1 MANKMAQPAPELPAR
16 GPTGIGQRLAA
27 YRTARGMKV
36 TQLAREVGVSSSLIS
51 QIERQ
56 QSQPSVSTLFAL
68 AEALGVPVDA
78 FFDDAHA
85 GVADAPAASVADW
98 AAAAGVGREPAAGD
112 PAAGIAEE
120 VAAGVQGADAADDE
134 ADQYVVRSGERSTL
148 DIEGGIRWERLTPLP
163 LDRMDFLEIV
173 YEPRSESHPQLY
185 RHPGTEM
192 LLVLSGRL
200 DIHIG
205 FRRHELAAGDSM
217 HFPSSLPHRYVN
229 PTDEETRAVTVLLHE
244 QYH

>member
-1 MANKMAQPAPELPAR
+1 MANHMAQPAPDLPAR
-16 GPTGIGQRLAA
+16 GPTGLGQRLAA

-85 GVADAPAASVADW
+85 GAAEAPAGASERSAGGPT
-98 AAAAGVGREPAAGD
+98 AA
-112 PAAGIAEE
+112 IAEGPA
-120 VAAGVQGADAADDE
+120 VAGPATAEKPGEG
-134 ADQYVVRSGERSTL
+134 DQYVVRSGERSIL
-148 DIEGGIRWERLTPLP
+148 AIEGGIRWERLTPQP

-192 LLVLSGRL
+192 LLVLEGRL

-205 FRRHELAAGDSM
+205 FRRHQLAAGDSM

-229 PTDEETRAVTVLLHE
+229 PTDEETRAITVLLHE

>member
-1 MANKMAQPAPELPAR
+1 MAKPSPDAPPQAAPAR
-16 GPTGIGQRLAA
+16 GPTGLGKRLAT
-27 YRTARGMKV
+27 YRTARGLKV
-36 TQLAREVGVSSSLIS
+36 SQLARAIGVSSSLIS

-68 AEALGVPVDA
+68 AEALDVPVDA
-78 FFDDAHA
+78 FFEEGHPGTAA
-85 GVADAPAASVADW
+85 TVAEQPT
-98 AAAAGVGREPAAGD
+98 AGD
-112 PAAGIAEE
+112 GGSEE
-120 VAAGVQGADAADDE
+120 
-134 ADQYVVRSGERSTL
+134 QYVVRKSERSTI
-148 DIEGGIRWERLTPLP
+148 DIEGGVHWERLTPLP

-173 YEPRSESHPQLY
+173 YAPRTESHPQLY

-192 LLVLSGRL
+192 LLVLEGRL

-205 FRRHELAAGDSM
+205 FRRHELSAGDSM

-229 PTDEETRAVTVLLHE
+229 PTGEEARAITVLVHE

>member
-1 MANKMAQPAPELPAR
+1 MAQPAPKAPGR
-16 GPTGIGQRLAA
+16 GPTGLGQRLAA
-27 YRTARGMKV
+27 YRTARGLKV
-36 TQLAREVGVSSSLIS
+36 TELAREVGVSSSLIS

-68 AEALGVPVDA
+68 AEALDVPVDA
-78 FFDDAHA
+78 FFEEGHMGTAEEPAPDDA
-85 GVADAPAASVADW
+85 
-98 AAAAGVGREPAAGD
+98 
-112 PAAGIAEE
+112 
-120 VAAGVQGADAADDE
+120 GAD
-134 ADQYVVRSGERSTL
+134 DQYMVRRGERSTI
-148 DIEGGIRWERLTPLP
+148 DIEGGVRWERLTPLP

-192 LLVLSGRL
+192 LVVLRGRL

-205 FRRHELAAGDSM
+205 FRRHELSAGDSM

-229 PTDEETRAVTVLLHE
+229 PTGEEARAVTVLLHE

>member
-1 MANKMAQPAPELPAR
+1 MANHMAQPAPDIPAR
-16 GPTGIGQRLAA
+16 GPTGLGQRLAA

-68 AEALGVPVDA
+68 AEALDVPVDA

-85 GVADAPAASVADW
+85 GIAPV
-98 AAAAGVGREPAAGD
+98 PAL
-112 PAAGIAEE
+112 AEE
-120 VAAGVQGADAADDE
+120 PTVGVEEEPTHDDGSP
-134 ADQYVVRSGERSTL
+134 DQYVVRNGERSIL
-148 DIEGGIRWERLTPLP
+148 AIEGGIRWERLTPQP

-192 LLVLSGRL
+192 LLVLEGRL

-205 FRRHELAAGDSM
+205 FRRHQLAAGDSM

-229 PTDEETRAVTVLLHE
+229 PTDEETRAITVLLHE

>member
-1 MANKMAQPAPELPAR
+1 MAKRFMAQPAPKAPAR
-16 GPTGIGQRLAA
+16 GPTGLGQRLAA
-27 YRTARGMKV
+27 YRTARGLKV

-68 AEALGVPVDA
+68 AEALDVPVDA
-78 FFDDAHA
+78 FFEDAHP
-85 GVADAPAASVADW
+85 DATAKPAAGDAG
-98 AAAAGVGREPAAGD
+98 AAAAGAA
-112 PAAGIAEE
+112 
-120 VAAGVQGADAADDE
+120 AADTPAVDE
-134 ADQYVVRSGERSTL
+134 GGPGHQYVVRRGDRSTI

-192 LLVLSGRL
+192 LLVLEGRL

-229 PTDEETRAVTVLLHE
+229 PTDEEARAVTVLFHE
-244 QYH
+244 QSH

>member
-1 MANKMAQPAPELPAR
+1 MTNDPSEAPAR
-16 GPTGIGQRLAA
+16 GPTALGRRVAA
-27 YRTARGMKV
+27 YRTARGLKV
-36 TQLAREVGVSSSLIS
+36 SELARLVGVSPSLIS

-68 AEALGVPVDA
+68 AEALQVPVDA
-78 FFDDAHA
+78 FFEEGHA
-85 GVADAPAASVADW
+85 GVAEAPAADD
-98 AAAAGVGREPAAGD
+98 AGSD
-112 PAAGIAEE
+112 H
-120 VAAGVQGADAADDE
+120 
-134 ADQYVVRSGERSTL
+134 QYVVRRSERSTI

-192 LLVLSGRL
+192 LLVLEGRL

-229 PTDEETRAVTVLLHE
+229 PTDEEARAVTVLLHE

>member
-1 MANKMAQPAPELPAR
+1 MASPTSEAPAR
-16 GPTGIGQRLAA
+16 GPTGLGQRLAA
-27 YRTARGMKV
+27 YRTARGLKV

-68 AEALGVPVDA
+68 AEALDVPVDA
-78 FFDDAHA
+78 FFE
-85 GVADAPAASVADW
+85 DAPARVSAEPAPGVAAEPAPGV
-98 AAAAGVGREPAAGD
+98 AAERGPGVAHEPAA
-112 PAAGIAEE
+112 
-120 VAAGVQGADAADDE
+120 VDDGPE
-134 ADQYVVRSGERSTL
+134 GRYVVRRGERSTI
-148 DIEGGIRWERLTPLP
+148 DIEGGVHWERLTPLP

-192 LLVLSGRL
+192 LLVLQGRL
-200 DIHIG
+200 DIHVG

-229 PTDEETRAVTVLLHE
+229 PADEEARAVTVLLHDE
-244 QYH
+244 

>member
-1 MANKMAQPAPELPAR
+1 MANDPSAALTR
-16 GPTGIGQRLAA
+16 GPTGLGRRVAA
-27 YRTARGMKV
+27 YRTARGVKV
-36 TQLAREVGVSSSLIS
+36 SELARAAGVSPSLIS

-68 AEALGVPVDA
+68 AEALDVPVDA
-78 FFDDAHA
+78 FFEEGHAGSAGSVPGKAAREWPASRTGEAAGERPERRAEETAGEPSMDDA
-85 GVADAPAASVADW
+85 AS
-98 AAAAGVGREPAAGD
+98 GER
-112 PAAGIAEE
+112 
-120 VAAGVQGADAADDE
+120 
-134 ADQYVVRSGERSTL
+134 YVVRRDERSTI

-192 LLVLSGRL
+192 LLVLEGRL

-205 FRRHELAAGDSM
+205 FRRHELGAGDSM

-229 PTDEETRAVTVLLHE
+229 PTDEEARAVTVLLHE